1 MANIR
6 ILHMIG
12 SLNMGGSQTMIMNL
26 YRNIDRKKIQFD
38 FIVDHPDQLYFAEE
52 IKNLGGKI
60 YFMPT
65 FKGKNIISVRRAWN
79 VFFNKHKEY
88 HILHSH
94 VRSYASVYLPIAK
107 KHGLKTI
114 IHSHSTSNGNGI
126 SSAIKRVMQYPLRF
140 QADYYFACSEY
151 AGKWLYGTKV
161 VKSKRF
167 KVISNAIDSKSYI
180 YNPNNRKRIRTEL
193 NIQEDAFVVGHVGRF
208 AEVKNHSFLIDVF
221 YEVYKANN
229 NAILLLVGDGDLRN
243 KIEEKIKYYNLQDNV
258 ILTGVRDDIPQLLSA
273 MDVFVFPSL
282 FEGLGIVAI
291 ESQASGLRTLCAET
305 IPKEANI
312 TQLFKY
318 MPLNASAEEW
328 ADLIMKYDNGYKR
341 ENMQN
346 EIVKAGYDIDASV
359 KWIEKFYE
367 KMNSVANRR

>member
-26 YRNIDRKKIQFD
+26 YRKIDRKKIQFD

-65 FKGKNIISVRRAWN
+65 FQGKNILSVRCEWN
-79 VFFNKHKEY
+79 DFFNKHKEY

-126 SSAIKRVMQYPLRF
+126 SSAIKRVMQYPLRW
-140 QADYYFACSEY
+140 QADYFFACSEY

-161 VKSKRF
+161 VKSKEF
-167 KVISNAIDSKSYI
+167 KVISNAIDSKRYI
-180 YNPNNRKRIRTEL
+180 YNPNNRNRIRSEL
-193 NIQEDAFVVGHVGRF
+193 NIQENAFVVGHVGRF
-208 AEVKNHSFLIDVF
+208 AEVKNHSFLLDVF
-221 YEVYKANN
+221 YEVYKADNQ
-229 NAILLLVGDGDLRN
+229 AILLLVGDGELKN
-243 KIEEKIKYYNLQDNV
+243 HIITKVKMLNLDKNV
-258 ILTGVRDDIPQLLSA
+258 VFTGMRDDIPELLSA
-273 MDVFVFPSL
+273 MDTFVFPSIY
-282 FEGLGIVAI
+282 EGLGIVAI
-291 ESQASGLRTLCAET
+291 EAQAAGLQTLCADT
-305 IPKEANI
+305 IPSEAKI
-312 TQLFKY
+312 TELFHY
-318 MPLNASAEEW
+318 ISLNEPVTKW
-328 ADLIMKYDNGYKR
+328 ADLITKYHNGYTR
-341 ENMQN
+341 NNMQTQIIN
-346 EIVKAGYDIDASV
+346 AGYDIGASV
-359 KWIEKFYE
+359 KWLENFYE
-367 KMNSVANRR
+367 RMNSAANRR